1 MSDVILHSA
10 GANNATR
17 VSNVFIDH
25 YMRDANGEYIKV
37 YLYLLR
43 CLEDEGKEFSIAGM
57 ADVLDHTQRDISRAL
72 SHWEKKGLLHLEFAE
87 DGSLGGICISEPV
100 VPRTQA
106 PAEPFL
112 KIASDGAGNAE
123 AFGAAGDGAASVA
136 RTFEPTVDGAASAA
150 RAFEPTVDGAASA
163 ARAFKPTVDGAA
175 NVVSIDQGRRNA
187 IRGAVGHSYS
197 ADEMSLLGQNEDVRE
212 MLCVTERYMG
222 RPLASVESDMVLY
235 WYDGMG
241 MSADLIV
248 YLVEYCLE
256 HGHKSIHY
264 MNKVAISWV
273 DKGVSTV
280 EEAREQTESFDS
292 KSSVVAVEFGISDR
306 GLVPTERAYLQKW
319 QSEYGFSKELIG
331 EACRRT
337 ILKTGRPNFQYAD
350 SILKS
355 WKEAGAFSMDEVK
368 RLDESH
374 SQSVKTK
381 RVNKAKSGTGAKDK
395 FHNFNEHGYDYD
407 AIQEL
412 LIRQQQG

>member
-112 KIASDGAGNAE
+112 KIASDGAGE
-123 AFGAAGDGAASVA
+123 G
-136 RTFEPTVDGAASAA
+136 ASA
-150 RAFEPTVDGAASA
+150 V
-163 ARAFKPTVDGAA
+163 A